1 MIIKIILGIFFT
13 AFLSGC
19 AQTAYLGP
27 IYSFASTGSVYH
39 AGLSYGSDKAITTLT
54 GKSPG
59 ENIKDLIV
67 IKKEDSEF
75 NKLVKRQ
82 IKKTREK
89 LDLTK

>member
-1 MIIKIILGIFFT
+1 MRIKIILGTFFI
-13 AFLSGC
+13 ALLSGC
-19 AQTAYLGP
+19 AQTAFLGP
-27 IYSFASTGSVYH
+27 IYSLASTGSVYH

-82 IKKTREK
+82 IKKTREQ
-89 LDLTK
+89 LNLTK

>member
-1 MIIKIILGIFFT
+1 MIIKIILRIFCIV
-13 AFLSGC
+13 FLSGC
-19 AQTAYLGP
+19 AQTTFLGP
-27 IYSFASTGSVYH
+27 IYTFSSTGNVYH

-54 GKSPG
+54 GKSPR

-82 IKKTREK
+82 IKKTRKK
-89 LDLTK
+89 LNLSK